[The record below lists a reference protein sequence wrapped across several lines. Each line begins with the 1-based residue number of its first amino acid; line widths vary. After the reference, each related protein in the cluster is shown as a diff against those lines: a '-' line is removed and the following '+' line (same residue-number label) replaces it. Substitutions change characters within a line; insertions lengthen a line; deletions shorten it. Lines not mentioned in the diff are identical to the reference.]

1 MRSLIILIIF
11 VIIIQIIKFIYI
23 KYQTFNEIVD
33 IKYILQPNSYSL
45 LFNNISTNLFDNENI
60 GLVESKEKAEAEA
73 EVEVEVELNTETTSI
88 NTYNYYISNFN
99 KL

>member
-60 GLVESKEKAEAEA
+60 GLVESKEKAEAE
-73 EVEVEVELNTETTSI
+73 VEVELNTETTSI

>member
-60 GLVESKEKAEAEA
+60 GFVEAEEEEA
-73 EVEVEVELNTETTSI
+73 EEEEVELNTETNQI

>member
-1 MRSLIILIIF
+1 M
-11 VIIIQIIKFIYI
+11 IQIIKFIYI

-60 GLVESKEKAEAEA
+60 GLK
-73 EVEVEVELNTETTSI
+73 
-88 NTYNYYISNFN
+88 
-99 KL
+99 

>member
-1 MRSLIILIIF
+1 M
-11 VIIIQIIKFIYI
+11 IQIIKFIYI

-60 GLVESKEKAEAEA
+60 GLKS
-73 EVEVEVELNTETTSI
+73 LDLSTSAQR
-88 NTYNYYISNFN
+88 SVRP
-99 KL
+99 

>member
-33 IKYILQPNSYSL
+33 IKYILQPNLYSL

-60 GLVESKEKAEAEA
+60 GFKEDTDT
-73 EVEVEVELNTETTSI
+73 NTDTNTNTNTNSL

>member
-60 GLVESKEKAEAEA
+60 GFVEAEEEA
-73 EVEVEVELNTETTSI
+73 EVELNTETNQI